1 MSSLPSMLTFAAKKR
16 LHLSG
21 LRLFGDSQSKS
32 CLKNYDSAAH
42 KLLRL
47 SRSSCFFHTSSSDG
61 SNSGDGKD
69 PPPDVPI
76 STIAKSDQEDKGL
89 DVKVT

>member
-16 LHLSG
+16 LHVSG
-21 LRLFGDSQSKS
+21 LRLFGDSQSKL
-32 CLKNYDSAAH
+32 CLKNYD

-47 SRSSCFFHTSSSDG
+47 SRSSCFFHTSSSAG
-61 SNSGDGKD
+61 NNSGDGKD

-76 STIAKSDQEDKGL
+76 STIAKSDQKDKGL